1 MLGNGRDGEGGGR
14 KRGGLQNKWVQGC
27 CSSLLPVPE
36 ESQPKPVSRPGRTRR
51 TARKTPTPQRNAQA
65 QQSTPTKVRPFAS
78 IELFLLAFWKA
89 DTTFIEISQSDQLN
103 RPPRK
108 MSPTTPLVRRR
119 LDPQARSSRLKKVF
133 LPLLLALKLKMSVV
147 LPILLTIIKLI
158 SLKGLIAGLLALK
171 FSIFTF
177 LKDLFNKKQER
188 VTTAYITS
196 AQPVNAE
203 IVHQDWHRNGQ
214 ASPQE
219 LAYGAYN
226 PYATLQ

>member
-1 MLGNGRDGEGGGR
+1 MFLLRSSALVIAVVAIAVASAANTKQEQQMVNLINEIDQQESFPLFGGLSVERVEGGGR
-14 KRGGLQNKWVQGC
+14 SFGGVDASEDLTERAVRYLNTHSVKFN
-27 CSSLLPVPE
+27 VPE
-36 ESQPKPVSRPGRTRR
+36 ENSEGR
-51 TARKTPTPQRNAQA
+51 QM
-65 QQSTPTKVRPFAS
+65 
-78 IELFLLAFWKA
+78 E
-89 DTTFIEISQSDQLN
+89 E
-103 RPPRK
+103 
-108 MSPTTPLVRRR
+108 
-119 LDPQARSSRLKKVF
+119 ARSSRLKKVF

>member
-1 MLGNGRDGEGGGR
+1 MFLKNSAVVVLAVMLAAGAAASNSQQEQQMINLINEIDSESSFPLF
-14 KRGGLQNKWVQGC
+14 GGLTIERAESANERSFPAGDENLADRAVRYLNSHSVKFNIAAD
-27 CSSLLPVPE
+27 E
-36 ESQPKPVSRPGRTRR
+36 ESEGR
-51 TARKTPTPQRNAQA
+51 
-65 QQSTPTKVRPFAS
+65 
-78 IELFLLAFWKA
+78 
-89 DTTFIEISQSDQLN
+89 QLEE
-103 RPPRK
+103 
-108 MSPTTPLVRRR
+108 
-119 LDPQARSSRLKKVF
+119 ARSSRLKRVF
-133 LPLLLALKLKMSVV
+133 LPLLLALKLKMSIV

-219 LAYGAYN
+219 LAYSGYN

>member
-1 MLGNGRDGEGGGR
+1 MYLLRSALVVLVVALAATTAASTREEEQMINLIDEIDSESSFPLF
-14 KRGGLQNKWVQGC
+14 GGL
-27 CSSLLPVPE
+27 SLERDESADGRSFAATGE
-36 ESQPKPVSRPGRTRR
+36 ELADRAVRYLNGHSVKFSIPAGDESEGR
-51 TARKTPTPQRNAQA
+51 QM
-65 QQSTPTKVRPFAS
+65 
-78 IELFLLAFWKA
+78 E
-89 DTTFIEISQSDQLN
+89 
-103 RPPRK
+103 
-108 MSPTTPLVRRR
+108 
-119 LDPQARSSRLKKVF
+119 ARSSRLKKVF
-133 LPLLLALKLKMSVV
+133 LPLLLALKLKMSIV

-214 ASPQE
+214 ASSQE